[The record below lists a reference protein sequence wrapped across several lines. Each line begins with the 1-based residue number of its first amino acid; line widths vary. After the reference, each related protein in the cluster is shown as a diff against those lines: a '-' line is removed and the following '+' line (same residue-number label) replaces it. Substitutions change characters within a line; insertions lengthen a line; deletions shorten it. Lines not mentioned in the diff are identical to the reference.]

1 MPEFEQEEDL
11 SYLVFAVVRLQSLFR
26 GKRERRRTSRL
37 VKAHYQVTKDPVTE
51 QTLYTNLVSNT
62 SSWTKPALFTTLGIC
77 DDENDEVEDADFDEF
92 HLEAEQGDGDD
103 DDEDKNDEDDDE
115 DADGLG
121 SKKSRRKFPR
131 SKAQQRVDEVEDDG
145 KEGTELD
152 MSGLNAWKL
161 SSRIWNLQ
169 FVKKLVL
176 SKNQLQRIPSGIQDL
191 VHLEELDVSYN
202 HLTRLPSCLQ
212 TTITLTALNASHNH
226 IQAFSPKLWKLR
238 AMRRLDLSHNVL
250 QELPYVEGD
259 LKLLR
264 ETREWQV
271 GVGLL
276 TDLRSLMLSHNKL
289 TQLPK
294 SIEKCTSLEFLNL
307 SNNNIGEMAEELG
320 DLESLRCLYLQKNA
334 LTALPES
341 IGSLSKLET
350 LEVKENRLVNVPE
363 SAGNLQNLQQLG
375 LSSNQLKYLP
385 EELGALCRL
394 SRLDLDNNPNLVTL
408 DVFFRRLS
416 SIRSFSA
423 NSCGVVRFETIEF
436 LKDSPVQALH
446 LRQNVLA
453 EFPVLFSNSVMKDTL
468 EELELRGNSLTRFP
482 IEVARCC
489 HELRHLDISENKLR
503 QLPPEIGQLWNL
515 ELLRLSQNELEILPD
530 ELTTLL
536 RLQDLRCDH
545 NRLRSLPLG
554 IGNLK
559 QLTHIDVSFNQLE
572 TLPTSM
578 MALSVLTSLQAND
591 NQLKVHPPALY
602 HASCYCNYS
611 NNPFNSEN
619 NRKTM
624 ERRQMLAEAMK
635 LMAEQQYETAE
646 ELFSVLLDTLDTQ
659 SHQVQ
664 KDQRPQLRFARGNCR
679 LMLLKLS
686 GEEIDAS
693 SVIVNTCERRLHG
706 KDLLHARW
714 AITIQKKQHQ
724 EDERRQREQE
734 RIYGSS
740 SRDDEGGGERQG
752 ALGRKEENAVVSS
765 STAAAHLSLGGPE
778 NGNDDVTTV
787 DTHSHL
793 EAAAEKRRVA
803 RERQHAFAN
812 EALLDLQAA
821 IRHGVTELPTAHYL
835 EGLTHMA
842 LMQFPEAIASFTEA
856 LMLIVPSSPP
866 NPPEQDNNFEYRE
879 QQHHHAD
886 YLLSEPVPKTAIH
899 VFLKRAEACRLL
911 GQLPSALADVR
922 HVMLHHPG
930 DCPREVEDTEL
941 RYTHE
946 WDVQQNEYFVDYVTL
961 FRAFDVVNCSGLAR
975 RPEVVDLHRC
985 MTSQEAKKKR
995 TEVAGATKR
1004 LRPAERFAAEV
1015 SRAAAE
1021 ISDKRVAERTAIA
1034 DKFAAK
1040 EKLLTRTRDFKRE
1053 IRANLELEMEEAQQR
1068 AVEKELA
1075 RLAELKRLE
1084 LEREFNER
1092 LFMKYE
1098 DELMRW
1104 LVGEEQRI
1112 EMERLRLL
1120 EEAQRK
1126 ADAKA
1131 AYATRLARRG
1141 GRRQQA
1147 APARGAGGA
1156 TGSRAQSRNTTA
1168 SSSSSAAS
1176 TPVTRRT
1183 PAPSSPSRE

>member
-37 VKAHYQVTKDPVTE
+37 VKAHYQITKDPTTE

-62 SSWTKPALFTTLGIC
+62 SSWNKPALFTTLGIG
-77 DDENDEVEDADFDEF
+77 DDENDEDEDADFDEF
-92 HLEAEQGDGDD
+92 HLEAEQDDG
-103 DDEDKNDEDDDE
+103 DEDDDE
-115 DADGLG
+115 DAEDI
-121 SKKSRRKFPR
+121 KKSRRKFPR

-212 TTITLTALNASHNH
+212 TTVTLTALNASHNCIH
-226 IQAFSPKLWKLR
+226 VFSPKLWKLR

-250 QELPYVEGD
+250 QELPYVVGD

-264 ETREWQV
+264 ETQEWQV

-276 TDLRSLMLSHNKL
+276 TELRSLMLSHNKL

-294 SIEKCTSLEFLNL
+294 LIEKCTSLEFLNL
-307 SNNNIGEMAEELG
+307 SNNSIGEMAEKLG

-341 IGSLSKLET
+341 IGNLSKLEI
-350 LEVKENRLVNVPE
+350 LEVKENRLVNVPA

-385 EELGALCRL
+385 EELGALGRL

-408 DVFFRRLS
+408 DVLFRRLS

-423 NSCGVVRFETIEF
+423 NSCGVVRFGTTEF
-436 LKDSPVQALH
+436 LKDSPVQSLH
-446 LRQNVLA
+446 LRQNVLS
-453 EFPVLFSNSVMKDTL
+453 EFPVIFSSSVMKDTL
-468 EELELRGNSLTRFP
+468 EELVLHGNCLTRFP
-482 IEVARCC
+482 IEVARWC
-489 HELRHLDISENKLR
+489 HELRHLDISENKLHL
-503 QLPPEIGQLWNL
+503 LPPEIGRLQSL
-515 ELLRLSQNELEILPD
+515 EVLYLSQNELEVLPD
-530 ELTTLL
+530 ELTTLS
-536 RLQDLRCDH
+536 RLQDLKCDH
-545 NRLRSLPLG
+545 NRLRNLPLG
-554 IGNLK
+554 IGSLA
-559 QLTHIDVSFNQLE
+559 QLTHMDVSFNQLE

-578 MALSVLTSLQAND
+578 MALSALASLQAHD

-602 HASCYCNYS
+602 HASCYCDYS
-611 NNPFNSEN
+611 NNPFNDEN
-619 NRKTM
+619 NRRAM
-624 ERRQMLAEAMK
+624 ERRQILAEAMR
-635 LMAEQQYETAE
+635 LMAEQQYEAAE
-646 ELFSVLLDTLDTQ
+646 VLFSTLLNTLDMQ
-659 SHQVQ
+659 PQQVQ
-664 KDQRPQLRFARGNCR
+664 KEQRPQLHFARGNCR
-679 LMLLKLS
+679 FMLFKLS
-686 GEEIDAS
+686 NEKIDAS
-693 SVIVNTCERRLHG
+693 SMTVDTCERELHG
-706 KDLLHARW
+706 KDLLYARW
-714 AITIQKKQHQ
+714 AVNQQKKQRQ

-734 RIYGSS
+734 RVINNNNSH
-740 SRDDEGGGERQG
+740 DDGGCDDKKALER
-752 ALGRKEENAVVSS
+752 KKKSIVVTSF
-765 STAAAHLSLGGPE
+765 TAAAHISLSGPE
-778 NGNDDVTTV
+778 TGNDDVTTV
-787 DTHSHL
+787 EIHSHL
-793 EAAAEKRRVA
+793 AEAAEKRRVA
-803 RERQHAFAN
+803 RERQYAFAK
-812 EALLDLQAA
+812 EALVDFQAA
-821 IRHGVTELPTAHYL
+821 IRHGVTELPTTHYL

-842 LMQFPEAIASFTEA
+842 LMQFPQAVASFTEA
-856 LMLIVPSSPP
+856 LMLIIPSPQSPS
-866 NPPEQDNNFEYRE
+866 EQDNNFEYRE
-879 QQHHHAD
+879 QQFAD
-886 YLLSEPVPKTAIH
+886 YLLSEPVPKIAIH
-899 VFLKRAEACRLL
+899 VFLKRAEASRLL

-922 HVMLHHPG
+922 HVLMHHPV
-930 DCPREVEDTEL
+930 DCPSAVEDVEQA
-941 RYTHE
+941 YAHE
-946 WDVQQNEYFVDYVTL
+946 WDVQQNEYFVDHVTL
-961 FRAFDVVNCSGLAR
+961 FRAFDVAHRSGLAR
-975 RPEVVDLHRC
+975 RPEVVNLHC
-985 MTSQEAKKKR
+985 GMTSQGAKKKR
-995 TEVAGATKR
+995 AEADGTTRK

-1015 SRAAAE
+1015 ARIAAE
-1021 ISDKRVAERTAIA
+1021 ISDKRIAERAAIA
-1034 DKFAAK
+1034 DKFVAK
-1040 EKLLTRTRDFKRE
+1040 EKLLARTRDFKRE
-1053 IRANLELEMEEAQQR
+1053 IRANLELEMEEARQR

-1098 DELMRW
+1098 EELMRW
-1104 LVGEEQRI
+1104 LVGEELRL

-1120 EEAQRK
+1120 EETQCK

-1147 APARGAGGA
+1147 TPTRGAG
-1156 TGSRAQSRNTTA
+1156 SRAPSQSTTA
-1168 SSSSSAAS
+1168 SSLSSSAAS
-1176 TPVTRRT
+1176 TPATRRT
-1183 PAPSSPSRE
+1183 HAPSSPSRVR

>member
-26 GKRERRRTSRL
+26 GKRERRQTSRL
-37 VKAHYQVTKDPVTE
+37 VKAHYQITKDPVTE

-62 SSWTKPALFTTLGIC
+62 SSWNKPALFITLGIG
-77 DDENDEVEDADFDEF
+77 DDENDEDEDADFDEF
-92 HLEAEQGDGDD
+92 QLEAEQDDGDD
-103 DDEDKNDEDDDE
+103 DGDEDNNNEDEGTE
-115 DADGLG
+115 G

-212 TTITLTALNASHNH
+212 TTITLTALNASHNR
-226 IQAFSPKLWKLR
+226 IRAFSPKLWKLR

-271 GVGLL
+271 GVGLF
-276 TDLRSLMLSHNKL
+276 TELRSLMLSHNKL

-320 DLESLRCLYLQKNA
+320 GLESLRCLYLQKNA

-341 IGSLSKLET
+341 IGSLSKLEI
-350 LEVKENRLVNVPE
+350 LEVKENRLVNVPA
-363 SAGNLQNLQQLG
+363 SAGNLQSLQQLG
-375 LSSNQLKYLP
+375 LSSNQFKYLP
-385 EELGALCRL
+385 EELGVLSRL

-408 DVFFRRLS
+408 DMLFRRLS

-423 NSCGVVRFETIEF
+423 NSCGVARFETIEF

-446 LRQNVLA
+446 LRQNVLS
-453 EFPVLFSNSVMKDTL
+453 EFPVVFSRSVMKDTL
-468 EELELRGNSLTRFP
+468 EELVLHGNYLTRFP
-482 IEVARCC
+482 IEVARWC

-503 QLPPEIGQLWNL
+503 LLPLEIGRLQNL
-515 ELLRLSQNELEILPD
+515 EVLYLSQNELEVLPD
-530 ELTTLL
+530 ELMTLS
-536 RLQDLRCDH
+536 RLQDLKCNH
-545 NRLRSLPLG
+545 NRLRNLPLG
-554 IGNLK
+554 IGSLA
-559 QLTHIDVSFNQLE
+559 QLTHMDVSFNQLE

-578 MALSVLTSLQAND
+578 MALSALASLQAHD

-602 HASCYCNYS
+602 HASCYCDYS
-611 NNPFNSEN
+611 NNPFNDEI
-619 NRKTM
+619 NRRAM
-624 ERRQMLAEAMK
+624 ERRQMLAEAMR
-635 LMAEQQYETAE
+635 LMAEQQYEAAE
-646 ELFSVLLDTLDTQ
+646 ALFSALLDTLDTQ
-659 SHQVQ
+659 PQQVQ
-664 KDQRPQLRFARGNCR
+664 KEQRPQLHFARGNCR
-679 LMLLKLS
+679 FMLLKLS
-686 GEEIDAS
+686 NENIDAS
-693 SVIVNTCERRLHG
+693 SVTVDTCERELHG
-706 KDLLHARW
+706 KDLLYARW
-714 AITIQKKQHQ
+714 AVNQQKQRQ
-724 EDERRQREQE
+724 GNERRQCEQE
-734 RIYGSS
+734 RVTGNNNNSHDDGG
-740 SRDDEGGGERQG
+740 RDDKE
-752 ALGRKEENAVVSS
+752 ALETKKKSTVVTSF
-765 STAAAHLSLGGPE
+765 TAAAHLSLGGPE
-778 NGNDDVTTV
+778 TGNDDVTTV
-787 DTHSHL
+787 EIHSHL
-793 EAAAEKRRVA
+793 AEAAEKRRVA
-803 RERQHAFAN
+803 REKQHAFAK
-812 EALLDLQAA
+812 EALVDFQAA
-821 IRHGVTELPTAHYL
+821 IRHVVTELPTAHYL

-842 LMQFPEAIASFTEA
+842 LMQFPQAVTSFTEA
-856 LMLIVPSSPP
+856 LMLIVPSPQSPS
-866 NPPEQDNNFEYRE
+866 EQDNNFEYRE
-879 QQHHHAD
+879 QQSAD
-886 YLLSEPVPKTAIH
+886 YLLSKPVPKAAIH
-899 VFLKRAEACRLL
+899 IFLKRAEASQLL

-922 HVMLHHPG
+922 HVLVHHPV
-930 DCPREVEDTEL
+930 DCPSAVENAEQA
-941 RYTHE
+941 YAHE
-946 WDVQQNEYFVDYVTL
+946 WDVQQNEYFVDHVTL
-961 FRAFDVVNCSGLAR
+961 FRAFDVAHRLGLAR

-995 TEVAGATKR
+995 AEATVATKK

-1015 SRAAAE
+1015 ARIAAE
-1021 ISDKRVAERTAIA
+1021 ISDKRVAERAAIA
-1034 DKFAAK
+1034 DKFVIK
-1040 EKLLTRTRDFKRE
+1040 EKLLARTRDFKRE
-1053 IRANLELEMEEAQQR
+1053 IRANLELEMEEARQR

-1104 LVGEEQRI
+1104 LVGEELRL

-1147 APARGAGGA
+1147 APARGADATGGA
-1156 TGSRAQSRNTTA
+1156 GSRASSRNTTA
-1168 SSSSSAAS
+1168 SSLSSSTAS
-1176 TPVTRRT
+1176 TPATRRT
-1183 PAPSSPSRE
+1183 PAPSSPSRK